1 METLLER
8 KEVCLQAE
16 AGTLRVTGFPDFDDA
31 AELARA
37 GVSWLESQSCAVT
50 FDACGVH
57 RISSAM
63 LSVMLEWMRA
73 AQRLSLSV
81 DRIVLSE
88 RLHELIELA
97 DLSEVFP
104 VESETC

>member
-8 KEVCLQAE
+8 KEVRLQAE
-16 AGTLRVTGFPDFDDA
+16 DGVLSVIGFPDFDDA
-31 AELARA
+31 AELART
-37 GVSWLESQSCAVT
+37 GVSWLEQQSCAVT
-50 FDACGVH
+50 FNACGVH

-73 AQRLSLSV
+73 AQRLSLTV
-81 DRIVLSE
+81 ERIVLSE
-88 RLHELIELA
+88 RLHELVELA